1 MHRRLFLCVL
11 FSIMFTVAGC
21 GGVAEPQ
28 PTETTQAPQAQRTPV
43 ATETAEPAPTETTE
57 GGAEPDAKSSTVL
70 GDAVIVYER
79 SGGVAGETNTWK
91 IYADG
96 RVVDGEGNEW
106 QVAPAQV
113 EQLLADLE
121 TMGFFEL
128 DESYVPLDTCCDRFT
143 YTLVV
148 GTDGGAH
155 RVTTIDDSDAPE
167 AVWNALDSVST
178 FIQDAQTAAE

>member
-1 MHRRLFLCVL
+1 
-11 FSIMFTVAGC
+11 MFTVAGC
-21 GGVAEPQ
+21 GAVAEPQ
-28 PTETTQAPQAQRTPV
+28 PTETT
-43 ATETAEPAPTETTE
+43 EPAPTETMEPTPTE
-57 GGAEPDAKSSTVL
+57 TTESGAASDAKSRAVL

-79 SGGVAGETNTWK
+79 SGGIAGETNTWK

-113 EQLLADLE
+113 EELLADLE

-128 DESYVPLDTCCDRFT
+128 DESYMPLDTCCDRFT